1 MVQELSH
8 LTGIRVAF
16 TLIGGSQW
24 TGGHT
29 YLVNLFTALRD
40 HASERIRPV
49 LFAGTDVEPDVIV
62 ELANL
67 LPDRVIYSDVFNQSS
82 KRRRLI
88 RSFTVGVD
96 SEALKV
102 FRAHRIDAV
111 FEAASFHGWRFPLP
125 CLAWIPD
132 FQHRQLPHMFSKEA
146 YWKRELGLQAQ
157 VRAGRTILLSS
168 EDARR
173 DCRQFLPQ
181 AEGRM
186 VVASFAV
193 KSQMTPDAHDP
204 QLLGK
209 YGLPDQF
216 IYFPSQFWKH
226 KNHIRVIDAL
236 KLLKEESFPAVVAAS
251 GNPRDPRHPEHYEFL
266 QRSVKEYGLSDSFRF
281 LGMIPFP
288 DLLGLMRLCTAL
300 INPSLF
306 EGWSTTVEEAKSLGT
321 PLLLSNLR
329 VHVEQAQADAAI
341 FFDPYSP
348 TDIAAAIKRAMNA
361 QNDCDRTEKQR
372 EALMATESRI
382 SRYAD
387 CFVAAVSAA
396 ISNFYRNN
404 GRAKAV
410 P

>member
-8 LTGIRVAF
+8 LKGVRVAF

-40 HASERIRPV
+40 HASEHIRPV
-49 LFAGTDVEPDVIV
+49 LFAGADVEPDVIV

-67 LPDRVIYSDVFNQSS
+67 LPDQVIYSDVFNQSS

-96 SEALKV
+96 SDALKV
-102 FRAHRIDAV
+102 FRAHEIDAV

-157 VRAGRTILLSS
+157 VRTGRTILLSS
-168 EDARR
+168 EDAQR
-173 DCRQFLPQ
+173 DCKQFLPQ
-181 AEGRM
+181 AEGRT

-193 KSQMTPDAHDP
+193 KAQISQETRDT

-216 IYFPSQFWKH
+216 IYLPSQFWKH
-226 KNHIRVIDAL
+226 KNHIGVINAL
-236 KLLKEESFPAVVAAS
+236 NLLKEESFSAVVVAS

-288 DLLGLMRLCTAL
+288 DLLGLMRLCTAM

-329 VHVEQAQADAAI
+329 VHVEQAQSDAAI

-361 QNDCDRTEKQR
+361 HNDCDRTVKRR
-372 EALMATESRI
+372 EAVMAVESRI

-396 ISNFYRNN
+396 INNFYRNN